1 MSMKRTCAISSR
13 KSDLVSA
20 DILGLSAKNLG
31 GLSRNPQTGTGCF
44 RFCLVSHSISR
55 QVFTRTVSRGES
67 RMKILI
73 GVPLFFASLAL
84 ADDFKAIDG
93 KEYKN
98 VTVSR
103 VEPDGIVV
111 RTKSGISNVYFI
123 ELPKDVQER
132 FHYNAAIAPGHS
144 ASKAAFQNQQAELP
158 SLPPVQETKGK
169 ITTEIWEFRLKTRS
183 LYNASKFDELE
194 ALAAQIRA
202 DRTRFGNGSW
212 KISQFY
218 ESLACRPDEP
228 ESMWQLHERIH
239 ENWDAA
245 KPPSI
250 TAYVAHAEF
259 FIDYAWHARGGGYSK
274 TVTKEGWRLF
284 AERLAKARE
293 LLEKST
299 DFEPK
304 CPVWWRVCMTLA
316 KGQGWSRDDFE
327 KLFQDAKAFEPQ
339 FWGYDVAKAEYLL
352 PRWYGQPGEWEYT
365 LTLEIDKPKGLGL
378 ETYSRVVSALSGYY
392 KNIFRESHASWP
404 QTSDGFEL
412 MRQRYPSS
420 LEILSEYCQ
429 FAF

>member
-1 MSMKRTCAISSR
+1 VHYLHGIFSPAPEVDSVQQFVK
-13 KSDLVSA
+13 LQ
-20 DILGLSAKNLG
+20 ILGL
-31 GLSRNPQTGTGCF
+31 P
-44 RFCLVSHSISR
+44 
-55 QVFTRTVSRGES
+55 
-67 RMKILI
+67 
-73 GVPLFFASLAL
+73 
-84 ADDFKAIDG
+84 
-93 KEYKN
+93 
-98 VTVSR
+98 
-103 VEPDGIVV
+103 
-111 RTKSGISNVYFI
+111 FI
-123 ELPKDVQER
+123 
-132 FHYNAAIAPGHS
+132 I
-144 ASKAAFQNQQAELP
+144 AAFSLTTLASCHRNQPAAVVERDVVG
-158 SLPPVQETKGK
+158 LPPIKETKGK

-245 KPPSI
+245 KPRSI

-404 QTSDGFEL
+404 QTRDGFEL
-412 MRQRYPSS
+412 MRQRHPAS

-429 FAF
+429 LACLADDRGLARKLFDELGGQMIAGTWGGQKDFRHYRNWAYSP